1 MQRPKFVQKG
11 VDFHLR
17 CVMEDDRKALGL
29 VKEDQA
35 VPVPKFEAYHKER
48 RRCAKTVDK
57 MEFKVAM
64 DAVTKTQH
72 PITMA
77 MEEENS
83 RCI

>member
-1 MQRPKFVQKG
+1 MQKG

-29 VKEDQA
+29 VREDSP
-35 VPVPKFEAYHKER
+35 VPVNKFESYHRER

-64 DAVTKTQH
+64 DAAAKTQH

-83 RCI
+83 RCILK